1 MEGKTKSSPEFIN
14 GTGATAGKILGDQ
27 KIEINQNKPDYIV
40 RTKRTTIKKN
50 INKKKS

>member
-1 MEGKTKSSPEFIN
+1 MKTQTKTSPEFIN
-14 GTGATAGKILGDQ
+14 GTGATAGKILDDQ
-27 KIEINQNKPDYIV
+27 KVEINQNKPDYTV